1 MSITEDDPG
10 LGRRPV
16 RPGRMQAGSGKGN
29 MIASILEG
37 DVIPGLLRNYAVSMP
52 AHAGPGAGGA
62 SFESEALLLSES
74 LLGWRADAPQR
85 IMEDLR
91 GRGGHGA
98 RVAEAVLGE
107 TARRLG
113 EMWVEDRCSFFQVS
127 LAMSELQTLL
137 RASRPEAAGIGAVT
151 AGNPGGKVVLAT
163 APGEQHSFGISVLEV
178 AFAEAGWTTTTM
190 IGQPF
195 SSLSNLL
202 GQASFDVVALSCSCS
217 GLLDGL
223 KSAIGTLRR
232 ASLNQHVKVLVGGHL
247 ESQVEYFAER
257 VGADASAGDIE
268 SALAA
273 ANSLLAQH
281 REPAHEQAR

>member
-1 MSITEDDPG
+1 MSIIEDDPG
-10 LGRRPV
+10 LSRRPV
-16 RPGRMQAGSGKGN
+16 RAGRMQAGSGKGS

-37 DVIPGLLRNYAVSMP
+37 DVIPGLLRNYAASMP
-52 AHAGPGAGGA
+52 ARTGAGPGGN
-62 SFESEALLLSES
+62 SFDSEALLLSES

-98 RVAEAVLGE
+98 RFAEAVLGE
-107 TARRLG
+107 AARRLG

-127 LAMSELQTLL
+127 LAMSELQSLL
-137 RASRPEAAGIGAVT
+137 RAGRPETASIGAAP
-151 AGNPGGKVVLAT
+151 AGSLCGKVVLAT
-163 APGEQHSFGISVLEV
+163 APGEQHSFGVSVLEV
-178 AFAEAGWTTTTM
+178 AFAEAGWATTTM
-190 IGQPF
+190 VGQPF
-195 SSLSNLL
+195 SALSQLL
-202 GQASFDVVALSCSCS
+202 GQSSFDVVALSCSCS

-232 ASLNQHVKVLVGGHL
+232 ASLNPHVKVLVGGHL
-247 ESQVEYFAER
+247 ESQVECFAER

-273 ANSLLAQH
+273 ANSLLAQP